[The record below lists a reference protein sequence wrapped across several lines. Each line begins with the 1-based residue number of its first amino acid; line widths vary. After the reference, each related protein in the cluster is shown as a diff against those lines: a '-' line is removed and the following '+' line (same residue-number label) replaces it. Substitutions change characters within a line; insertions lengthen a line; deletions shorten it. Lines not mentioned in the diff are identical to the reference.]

1 MPTKARKA
9 RLVTHTALYL
19 AVAIVLP
26 VAFHSLG
33 IAGRV
38 FLPMHFPILLAGFLA
53 GPVSGL
59 ITGLL
64 APSLS
69 YLLTGMPPSYAVPLM
84 TLELAIYGLMAG
96 LTYYRAG
103 MNIYVSLILVMIIGR
118 LMFGLGL
125 FILGMFMSLP
135 YSTTVFFSSVGPIGM
150 GLPGIVLQILL
161 VPITVAAINRGR
173 RNQD

>member
-1 MPTKARKA
+1 MPTNARKA
-9 RLVTHTALYL
+9 RFVTHTSLYL
-19 AVAIVLP
+19 AIAIVLP

-38 FLPMHFPILLAGFLA
+38 FLPMHFPILLAGFLV

-59 ITGLL
+59 VTGLL

-69 YLLTGMPPSYAVPLM
+69 YLLTGMPPAYAVPLM
-84 TLELAIYGLMAG
+84 SLELPIYGLIAG

-125 FILGMFMSLP
+125 FILGLFMSLP
-135 YSTTVFFSSVGPIGM
+135 YSTAVFFSSGGAILT
-150 GLPGIVLQILL
+150 GLPGIVLQIAL
-161 VPITVAAINRGR
+161 VPVTVAAINRGR
-173 RNQD
+173 RNRD